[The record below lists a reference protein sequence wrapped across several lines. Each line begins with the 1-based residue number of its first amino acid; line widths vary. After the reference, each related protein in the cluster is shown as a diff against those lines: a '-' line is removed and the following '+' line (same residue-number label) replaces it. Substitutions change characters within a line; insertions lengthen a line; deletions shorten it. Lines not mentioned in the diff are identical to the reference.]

1 MLIDTDI
8 IVDVLRNEPKAK
20 LFIDEQISPT
30 ISVITEMELLVGCR
44 NKTEQNKLDKF
55 LARFTIIELDERIC
69 KSGIS
74 LLRNYSLS
82 HGLRIPDALIA
93 ATSLELG
100 SEIATRNIRD
110 YRFIKGLK
118 LFDYQ

>member
-74 LLRNYSLS
+74 LLKNYSLS

-100 SEIATRNIRD
+100 SEIATRNN
-110 YRFIKGLK
+110 
-118 LFDYQ
+118 